1 MAQVTIVGVEGS
13 GKTVLMTAMGALYE
27 RPDTE
32 GYFLSPENPAAFDFV
47 KMQMDIMR
55 NGQWPAATL
64 TDSLRYLNWSL
75 FKKSTSGPQRI
86 AELSFLDFAG
96 EIYRLAFGDHDKSE
110 KHGFEDEISA
120 LQEHIKKAD
129 VLITL
134 INLSDIINGTV
145 SNYRTRETMW
155 LTKAILDF
163 TQKNGNAKHTA
174 IVFSQ
179 ADTYKDII
187 NDLGGPEKT
196 LQKYLPHVANMYDN
210 CPVFAVSAVD
220 KTTVDNDGIM
230 IPSSDFTSSGI
241 KNLIT
246 WIIDSTVGD
255 ILAIKKE
262 ALSLLNSADFKGAY
276 SVALQGDLKDP
287 EILYILGR
295 CSEEDDVYKTILYPG
310 HEIFP
315 AYGLCAIVSKWC
327 GNIGNHDA
335 MKYYA
340 KALEKD
346 KSGKIRQKI
355 NERKSIYDGKIFLSI
370 FFWPISYFSC
380 WLNGQLDECHHF
392 IICGFFLFIMT
403 ITNFAYMFATNT
415 DFSHTSRILG
425 LVIGYCSMSLV
436 LWLIT
441 FKARFFW
448 DGKLQSVSNEKT
460 QKKE

>member
-220 KTTVDNDGIM
+220 KTTGA
-230 IPSSDFTSSGI
+230 F
-241 KNLIT
+241 KN
-246 WIIDSTVGD
+246 
-255 ILAIKKE
+255 
-262 ALSLLNSADFKGAY
+262 SL
-276 SVALQGDLKDP
+276 
-287 EILYILGR
+287 
-295 CSEEDDVYKTILYPG
+295 
-310 HEIFP
+310 
-315 AYGLCAIVSKWC
+315 
-327 GNIGNHDA
+327 
-335 MKYYA
+335 
-340 KALEKD
+340 
-346 KSGKIRQKI
+346 
-355 NERKSIYDGKIFLSI
+355 
-370 FFWPISYFSC
+370 
-380 WLNGQLDECHHF
+380 
-392 IICGFFLFIMT
+392 
-403 ITNFAYMFATNT
+403 
-415 DFSHTSRILG
+415 
-425 LVIGYCSMSLV
+425 
-436 LWLIT
+436 
-441 FKARFFW
+441 
-448 DGKLQSVSNEKT
+448 
-460 QKKE
+460 